1 MIIKSVY
8 VKGAH
13 LREIEAVRS
22 SFNQNSSSALI
33 LVLNVWWELY
43 LKTFILNRTTIIFY
57 LVENKSTKHLV
68 YLKIF
73 DYLFLG
79 A

>member
-22 SFNQNSSSALI
+22 SFNFNLMSLLYTHFTLYDISVVII
-33 LVLNVWWELY
+33 LSFL
-43 LKTFILNRTTIIFY
+43 
-57 LVENKSTKHLV
+57 ST
-68 YLKIF
+68 
-73 DYLFLG
+73 
-79 A
+79 